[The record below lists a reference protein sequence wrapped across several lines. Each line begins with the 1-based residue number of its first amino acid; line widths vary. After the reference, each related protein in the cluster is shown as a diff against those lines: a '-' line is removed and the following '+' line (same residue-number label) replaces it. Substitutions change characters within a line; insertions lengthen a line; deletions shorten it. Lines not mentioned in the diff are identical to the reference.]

1 MSHHCGNFTTFH
13 NFYAVAKNGILPKTE
28 IEFAKA
34 LLCPG
39 LILPDKSKQIY
50 QILIKMTRKN
60 PNLQICVIDRDLDEP
75 FDPLLCCLLF
85 VVCLL
90 VALHIDR
97 LGITC

>member
-13 NFYAVAKNGILPKTE
+13 NFYAVAKNGILSKTE